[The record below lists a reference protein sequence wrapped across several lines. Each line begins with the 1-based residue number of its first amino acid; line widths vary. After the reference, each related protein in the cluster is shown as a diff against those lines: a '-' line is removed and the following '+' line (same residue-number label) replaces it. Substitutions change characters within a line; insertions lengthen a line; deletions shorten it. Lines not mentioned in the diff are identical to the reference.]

1 MGTSLITVLIIGG
14 TGAQG
19 QPVVKELSA
28 DGRYKITVLTRSA
41 ESEPAQELAS
51 LPNVTI
57 LEGETFDEQTLIKAF
72 KGIDATF
79 VNTNGFAIGEKAE
92 VYWGIR
98 IYEIAYGAGVK
109 HFIWASLA
117 YSSKLAHFNPDFHC
131 GHLDGKGKVADYLTS
146 QPTDHMAW
154 SILLSAP
161 YVDTLSQLLRP
172 KPDPNDPSLMVF
184 SAPLGDT
191 AMPLIELGDLGKYAK
206 WMFDHVDRSNGMTL
220 KISTEHIR
228 WADLAK
234 DYTAVT
240 GRKSIYRDVTLD
252 EYFAS
257 GAFPDPELK
266 VGHSVT
272 HDDPT
277 LQTYRENFSAFWRLW
292 KSGLDT
298 RDYKIMDEI
307 LPGRIRSVK
316 EWMVKTGY
324 TGEPGRVLKDYI
336 DRERKKK
343 TGWPLLG

>member
-1 MGTSLITVLIIGG
+1 MLILS
-14 TGAQG
+14 
-19 QPVVKELSA
+19 ELSA
-28 DGRYKITVLTRSA
+28 DGRYKITVLTRNA
-41 ESEPAQELAS
+41 QSEPAQELAA
-51 LPNVTI
+51 LPNVII
-57 LEGETFDEQTLIKAF
+57 LEGETFDEKTLTKAF
-72 KGIDATF
+72 KGIDSTF

-92 VYWGIR
+92 IYWGIR

-117 YSSKLAHFNPDFHC
+117 YSSKLAKFNPDFHC
-131 GHLDGKGKVADYLTS
+131 GHLDGKGKVADFLTS
-146 QPTDHMAW
+146 QPTDHMVW

-184 SAPLGDT
+184 SAPLGDA
-191 AMPLIELGDLGKYAK
+191 AMTLIELGDLGKYGK
-206 WMFDHVDRSNGMTL
+206 WMFDHVKQSKGMTL

-240 GRKSIYRDVTLD
+240 GRKAVYKDVTLD

-257 GAFPDPELK
+257 GAFPDPERK

-292 KSGLDT
+292 KSGLVEM
-298 RDYKIMDEI
+298 DYKILDEI

-316 EWMVKTGY
+316 EWMIKTGY
-324 TGEPGRVLKDYI
+324 TGEPESVLKDYT
-336 DRERKKK
+336 DREKK
-343 TGWPLLG
+343 